1 MIFGK
6 VDMII
11 VQHKT
16 DLLYYKVI
24 RSNSRNIELK

>member
-16 DLLYYKVI
+16 DLYYKVI
-24 RSNSRNIELK
+24 GSDSRNIELK